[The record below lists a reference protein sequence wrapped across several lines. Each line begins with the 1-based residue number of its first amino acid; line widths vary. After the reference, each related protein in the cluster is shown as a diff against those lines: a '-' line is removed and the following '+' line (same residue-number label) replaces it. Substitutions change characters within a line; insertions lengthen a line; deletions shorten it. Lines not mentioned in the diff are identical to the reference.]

1 MAAIDFPN
9 SPTSGDV
16 FTVGSR
22 SWKWNGTAWTSNNVT
37 ISATSPITYTAGD
50 IAFAGIALD
59 ALTDVSASTP
69 SSNQVLQW
77 NGTAW
82 VNATPVSNLDSLT
95 DAAIADPASGQ
106 ILSYNGTSWVNAAAP
121 ASGFDDFLLM
131 GA

>member
-22 SWKWNGTAWTSNNVT
+22 SWKWNGTAWASNNVT
-37 ISATSPITYTAGD
+37 VSATSPITYSAGN
-50 IAFAGIALD
+50 IAFAGINLD
-59 ALTDVSASTP
+59 ALTDAVIT
-69 SSNQVLQW
+69 
-77 NGTAW
+77 
-82 VNATPVSNLDSLT
+82 
-95 DAAIADPASGQ
+95 DPASGQ

-121 ASGFDDFLLM
+121 ASGFDSFLLM